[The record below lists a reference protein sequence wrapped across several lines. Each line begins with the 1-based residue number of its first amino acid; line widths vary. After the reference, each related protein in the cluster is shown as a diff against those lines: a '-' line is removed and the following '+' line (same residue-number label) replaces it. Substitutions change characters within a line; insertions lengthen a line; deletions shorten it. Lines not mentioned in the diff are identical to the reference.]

1 MTRLFT
7 TIIAII
13 ATVSAFATS
22 TAKPNGNGS
31 VAAPFE
37 ISNVEELYWFAQEVN
52 VRHNA
57 EINAVLTADI
67 TVNENFLRAGQLTDL
82 PDNEWTAIGSEEHPF
97 VGKFDGQ
104 GHTISG
110 IYFVSNDDSAL
121 QAGLFGYVSGAT
133 IENVTVADSWFD
145 YLAMGI
151 GTYVGSVCGF
161 ADNNTTIANVAAKNT
176 YVKAFSNDY
185 TYAGGICG
193 IMFDSSIKNAKN
205 YADVSSRTRRGA
217 KCFTSGIVASAMGS
231 SIEDCSNAGFVTGA
245 TIGENYTAGLV
256 AYASSTMMANS
267 SNTGLVTGGSENT
280 ASLVAY
286 SYRNEMANNTYL
298 MGTASYNHIACQG
311 VNDPDMENSNDV
323 AGQYEANPESNMLAA
338 Y

>member
-7 TIIAII
+7 SIIAII
-13 ATVSAFATS
+13 ATVSAFAIT
-22 TAKPNGNGS
+22 TAKPNGNGTA
-31 VAAPFE
+31 AAPYQ
-37 ISNVEELYWFAQEVN
+37 ISNAAELYWFAQEVN
-52 VRHNA
+52 NDNA
-57 EINAVLTADI
+57 EINAVLTSDI
-67 TVNENFLRAGQLTDL
+67 KVNDSFLRAGQLFDL
-82 PDNEWTAIGSEEHPF
+82 PENEWTAIGSAEHPF

-110 IYFVSNDDSAL
+110 IYFVSNDESAE

-133 IENVTVADSWFD
+133 IKNVTIADSYFD
-145 YLAMGI
+145 FLAMGI
-151 GTYVGSVCGF
+151 GTYVGSICGF
-161 ADNNTTIANVAAKNT
+161 ADNNTTIDNVAAKNT
-176 YVKAFSNDY
+176 YVRAFSNDY

-205 YADVSSRTRRGA
+205 YAEVSSRTRRGA

-231 SIEDCSNAGFVTGA
+231 YIEDCSNAGFVTGA

-256 AYASSTMMANS
+256 AYASSSSMSNS

-286 SYRNEMANNTYL
+286 SYRNDLANNTYV
-298 MGTASYNHIACQG
+298 MGTASYNHIACNG
-311 VNDPDMENSNDV
+311 VNDPELANSNDI
-323 AGQYEANPESNMLAA
+323 AGQYEGNTANKMLAA